1 MKQYTTQYKTQY
13 QMLHWVC
20 TMEVCFDKKMLDWVW
35 TNGVFFFIK
44 QYMVNH
50 DETAYETIKDS
61 NLDRVWTVEV
71 CFDNS
76 QVNRRGCV
84 MNIYFVKYLSWSY
97 KANNSNRKYT
107 MAMKQIYIRVQWS
120 KKNTS
125 AMKQKKYECNEA
137 KKIRVQW
144 SIKNTSA
151 MKQIIHTYMSAMKQK
166 WTGVQWSKKIQV
178 QWSKSFIQPV

>member
-120 KKNTS
+120 KKIRVQWSKKNTS

-137 KKIRVQW
+137 
-144 SIKNTSA
+144 
-151 MKQIIHTYMSAMKQK
+151 
-166 WTGVQWSKKIQV
+166 
-178 QWSKSFIQPV
+178 